1 MEDMPVNPA
10 VRNPPWLQIE
20 SILTGCLHL
29 NFCHDSSSRHSHR
42 GRFTGPTHLGNLQI
56 FHQTVFKLTRF

>member
-1 MEDMPVNPA
+1 MPVNPA

-29 NFCHDSSSRHSHR
+29 NFCHDSSSRLPHIFSNTLAFMR
-42 GRFTGPTHLGNLQI
+42 PESTNPAQLQNRSI
-56 FHQTVFKLTRF
+56 HI

>member
-1 MEDMPVNPA
+1 MVIFSLQTDSEQEDYRPVDKNKDHSKA
-10 VRNPPWLQIE
+10 KR
-20 SILTGCLHL
+20 
-29 NFCHDSSSRHSHR
+29 RHNDIVVEYRR